1 MGQGQARLRSSR
13 ANQGAEAGSAGA
25 ATGAGAAGAGT
36 RAGAAAAVA
45 AGTGAGAGAGA
56 ATGAAAGIAAA
67 LCSAVISLCHTREH
81 SFLSNASEPSLS
93 LPPSSLPKSG
103 EHISNRSCFPS
114 CSCTAGQET
123 QHQSFRFCSYQIP
136 PSQSHCQPNSTSPG
150 SPCLQCLLVHLPAGL
165 GFLPHLHLLLPCF

>member
-25 ATGAGAAGAGT
+25 ARGAAAAGAG
-36 RAGAAAAVA
+36 AGAAAVA
-45 AGTGAGAGAGA
+45 AAAGTRTGAGAGA

-81 SFLSNASEPSLS
+81 SCLSNASEPSLR

-123 QHQSFRFCSYQIP
+123 QHQSSRFCSYQIP
-136 PSQSHCQPNSTSPG
+136 PSQSPCQPNSPSPG
-150 SPCLQCLLVHLPAGL
+150 SPCLRCLLVHLPAGL

>member
-1 MGQGQARLRSSR
+1 MGWSSVMGQGQARLRSSR

-25 ATGAGAAGAGT
+25 AAVAAAAGTRTGAGA
-36 RAGAAAAVA
+36 
-45 AGTGAGAGAGA
+45 
-56 ATGAAAGIAAA
+56 GAAAGIAAA

-81 SFLSNASEPSLS
+81 SCLSNASEPSLR

-123 QHQSFRFCSYQIP
+123 QHHSSRFCSYQIP
-136 PSQSHCQPNSTSPG
+136 PSQSPCQPNSPSPG
-150 SPCLQCLLVHLPAGL
+150 SPCLRCLLVHLPAGL
-165 GFLPHLHLLLPCF
+165 GFLPHLHLLLPWF